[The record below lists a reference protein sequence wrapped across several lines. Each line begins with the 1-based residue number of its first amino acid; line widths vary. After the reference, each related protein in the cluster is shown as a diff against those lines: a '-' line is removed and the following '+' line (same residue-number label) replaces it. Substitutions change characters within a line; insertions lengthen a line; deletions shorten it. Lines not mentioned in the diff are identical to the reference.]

1 MAASNFGGFFW
12 TKEKSTIILDI
23 VKDLVLRKKLDPL
36 ADGTIEMVMAK
47 VLGFQVCTLFHGI
60 TTQDLKGHLLER
72 RKVYMRICELA
83 NRPNIIGFLEST
95 AKIWIRPEVYEIH
108 IKVTFIQI

>member
-1 MAASNFGGFFW
+1 MAASNCGGFSW
-12 TKEKSTIILDI
+12 TEEKSIIILDI
-23 VKDLVLRKKLDPL
+23 MTHLIISKKLDPL
-36 ADGTIEMVMAK
+36 ADGTMEMIMAK

-60 TTQDLKGHLLER
+60 TMQDLKRYLLER

-83 NRPNIIGFLEST
+83 NHPNIIGFLEST
-95 AKIWIRPEVYEIH
+95 AKIWMRPEVYEIH